1 MVKNVAVVSLS
12 AGVLGESFAKHELDI
27 GAKRLA
33 DYGLNVRFMPHA
45 LAGIEYIKNHPE
57 DRAADLLAAFRDP
70 EIDMIL
76 CAIGGD
82 DTYRLAPYGQDL
94 SRLFGY
100 DRQPYD
106 APQGG
111 RKNILRPVLPL
122 GCV

>member
-45 LAGIEYIKNHPE
+45 LAGIEHIKNHPE
-57 DRAADLLAAFRDP
+57 DRAADLLAAFRDS

-82 DTYRLAPYGQDL
+82 DVLRRTSLQMAS
-94 SRLFGY
+94 SRPPFPV
-100 DRQPYD
+100 RTRSFS
-106 APQGG
+106 AF
-111 RKNILRPVLPL
+111 RIRPSTI
-122 GCV
+122 